1 MLSFFRVKKMD
12 FIDRLTEL
20 RTDRDIKQAEIAEVL
35 NCKQSAVSK
44 YELRKNCYSVDDII
58 KLCKYYNV
66 SADYILGL
74 PDLPYPK
81 R

>member
-1 MLSFFRVKKMD
+1 MKKYNE
-12 FIDRLTEL
+12 IIKEL
-20 RTDRDIKQAEIAEVL
+20 RNDNDLKQESVAKKLGITKQQYSLYETGQRSFKVEHIIILSVL
-35 NCKQSAVSK
+35 F
-44 YELRKNCYSVDDII
+44 
-58 KLCKYYNV
+58 NV